1 MTDFVSH
8 QVCPRCSGAI
18 DTEHF
23 ADERM
28 PRDAKSQVLNRVTL
42 MYCEFCNV
50 GWETLW
56 VERSDA
62 WAEDFTCEFS
72 KASDPVKLGMFLQ
85 RLRSARCAA

>member
-1 MTDFVSH
+1 MTDFISH

-23 ADERM
+23 AAEHLPD
-28 PRDAKSQVLNRVTL
+28 NRVTL
-42 MYCEFCNV
+42 MYCEFCGV

-56 VERSDA
+56 MKRGPSWV
-62 WAEDFTCEFS
+62 EDFSCEFS

-85 RLRSARCAA
+85 RLRRARCAA